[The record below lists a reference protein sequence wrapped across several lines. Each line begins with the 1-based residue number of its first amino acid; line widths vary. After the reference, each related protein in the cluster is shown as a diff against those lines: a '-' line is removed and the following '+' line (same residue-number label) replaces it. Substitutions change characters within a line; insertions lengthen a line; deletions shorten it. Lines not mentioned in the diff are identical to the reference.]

1 MIPCR
6 ARGVRPPVA
15 IGDPSVGDLVHVARQ
30 QAVAICACAGDAC
43 MHRVV
48 LPAAVGGGDQRGR
61 KTHRCVTGAQ
71 LQCFGDA
78 HAAIAAGQHGADRRQ
93 VGLADAGHAVA
104 LQAGDV
110 LQGFG
115 EIAGIEQ
122 GQRPGL
128 RGVRRGDAR
137 IQLRREVAQAV
148 GIGSGV
154 DRGASQGFHARDHRR
169 VGGEQAQGVDAQAR
183 GVVAGID
190 AVPAVAPG
198 QGRRA
203 SGIERMAEQR
213 RAGERRGREQQRG
226 GEQCPAQDRMFA
238 VRGVHGVLQ
247 WMRMPRTTVG
257 THARKRRMPRARR

>member
-1 MIPCR
+1 
-6 ARGVRPPVA
+6 
-15 IGDPSVGDLVHVARQ
+15 
-30 QAVAICACAGDAC
+30 

-93 VGLADAGHAVA
+93 VGLADAGHVVA

-137 IQLRREVAQAV
+137 IQFRREVAQAV

-226 GEQCPAQDRMFA
+226 GEQC
-238 VRGVHGVLQ
+238 
-247 WMRMPRTTVG
+247 
-257 THARKRRMPRARR
+257 HAGIIDGEILSALRETWHEFRDQQGDDDEQYGFDEKDAAPGKQFGNQARQSEPQARADPE